1 MLKERSIK
9 KLGFINYL
17 RIFKMKNNDKF
28 VISWSVN
35 NIKLNFFI
43 SSLYTTKIDEDELEA
58 MCLRA
63 LPTDTI
69 FIDETRINPSD
80 YNITNKNIV
89 FLIIIIFPIM
99 IWIKS

>member
-1 MLKERSIK
+1 MINLLLVGALIILSSIFHIIIIYYK
-9 KLGFINYL
+9 
-17 RIFKMKNNDKF
+17 
-28 VISWSVN
+28 
-35 NIKLNFFI
+35 
-43 SSLYTTKIDEDELEA
+43 KIDEDELEA

-89 FLIIIIFPIM
+89 FFNIMKLVIIIRMIHYIKIFICEELNM
-99 IWIKS
+99 NGKKSAS